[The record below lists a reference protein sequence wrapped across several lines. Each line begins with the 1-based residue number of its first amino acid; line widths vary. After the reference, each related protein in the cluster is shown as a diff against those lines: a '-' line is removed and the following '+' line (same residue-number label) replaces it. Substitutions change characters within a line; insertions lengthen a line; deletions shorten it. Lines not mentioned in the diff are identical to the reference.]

1 MRDRDEPIKVRRRR
15 TSRAREPWLAASGT
29 SGPKYIARSVP
40 ARVAATE
47 KICNALNGKGNFL
60 LDVEATAFSVDGDIR
75 KF

>member
-15 TSRAREPWLAASGT
+15 TSRAREPWLAGQRDIRPEIHSEERAS
-29 SGPKYIARSVP
+29 AR
-40 ARVAATE
+40 AGGR

-60 LDVEATAFSVDGDIR
+60 FDVEAAAFSVDSDIR